1 MSRIIRLAMLSI
13 SACLVFALPVAAAP
27 VILPPA
33 AFPYAIQYDDFFSY
47 SAKLLDAWGL
57 PGYDVSTGTGGLD
70 VLIYTGAAGQNNLN
84 TGAAPGFDFP
94 DPLDAPGG
102 GTSTFSGVWGPTND
116 PVGTGP
122 VLVSTLLN
130 YLQATFGPQVNIP
143 VFNFDMNQTG
153 TSPELD
159 VVGQVLIRDA
169 SSAVI
174 ASWAFDNITDGVFDP
189 TAWVLSPASITATN
203 PMPPFNTVTVDNNT
217 GSGKLDFIVYAPTMN
232 LSLYNAAGNTIEFDF
247 RMQRLNNGHEEL
259 FLTGSFQPAPIS
271 TPEPGTMALMGIGAL
286 GAAFM
291 RRRSRK
297 AS

>member
-1 MSRIIRLAMLSI
+1 MSRTIRLAILSI
-13 SACLVFALPVAAAP
+13 LSCFVLALPAVAAP

-33 AFPYAIQYDDFFSY
+33 VFPYAVQYDDFFSY

-57 PGYDVSTGTGGLD
+57 PGYDVTTGTGGLD
-70 VLIYTGAAGQNNLN
+70 VLIYTGAGGQNNLD

-122 VLVSTLLN
+122 ILVNTLLN

-153 TSPELD
+153 SSAELD
-159 VVGQVLIRDA
+159 VVGEVRIRDA
-169 SSAVI
+169 GNAVI
-174 ASWAFDNITDGVFDP
+174 ASWAFDNLTNGVFDP
-189 TAWVLSPASITATN
+189 TEWVLSPASITATN

-247 RMQRLNNGHEEL
+247 RMQRLNNGPEEL
-259 FLTGSFQPAPIS
+259 FLTGSFQPSPPS
-271 TPEPGTMALMGIGAL
+271 VPEPGTMALMGIGAL

-291 RRRSRK
+291 RRRNRK